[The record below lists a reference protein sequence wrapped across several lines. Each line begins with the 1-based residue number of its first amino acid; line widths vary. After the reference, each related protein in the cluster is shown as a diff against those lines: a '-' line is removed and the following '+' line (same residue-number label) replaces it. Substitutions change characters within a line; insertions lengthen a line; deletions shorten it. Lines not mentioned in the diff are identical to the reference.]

1 MLEEKYL
8 YSLFENIENDY
19 LNLINFIKSLSETEI
34 YELRFTPK
42 KLTLIDQIILSCSY
56 SIYEKLF
63 TILKHKF
70 RINKINTYLNIQD
83 LDGNTPLLY
92 AAYRGNLKIIQNLI
106 NNGSL
111 LNCTSKS
118 GLNLIHMAAQ
128 GNNPNIIIFFKE
140 KYNFNIYKK
149 DLNGNT
155 PLHWACYSNAENS
168 INFLL
173 SFISDVNVKNNNGQ
187 TPLHICVL
195 TENIRNIRKILKKG
209 GDIYEEDNLGRNSLK
224 LAMECTGSK
233 SLITKELIEN
243 KPIKLCFYNSSKKYY
258 NNMKRSY
265 INEISFGGGIFIN
278 SVLIYYLQL
287 NYISNYNN
295 IYNTGVSNDTYK
307 IIFIIINML
316 FFFSFIFISTSDPG
330 SIKKNIGI
338 DWISLVMKNY
348 NINRICPY
356 CKVNKIFLSKHCFIC
371 NHCVQEQYHHCNMIG
386 NCIGKENM
394 KLYIFFL
401 ICCFIYFLFEYI
413 IALKAFLIYEI
424 TVYNEKM
431 FIPFMLIYRRNFKD
445 ILAIFFMSL
454 GIFGMIMSL
463 FLITKQ
469 IRRNLINK
477 KIKKK

>member
-1 MLEEKYL
+1 MLEERYL
-8 YSLFENIENDY
+8 NSLFENLDNDY
-19 LNLINFIKSLSETEI
+19 SNLLNFIKSLSENEI
-34 YELRFTPK
+34 YELRLTPK

-63 TILKHKF
+63 SILKYKF
-70 RINKINTYLNIQD
+70 RIHKINTFLNIQD

-106 NNGSL
+106 NNGSIID
-111 LNCTSKS
+111 CTSKN

-140 KYNFNIYKK
+140 KYKFNINKK
-149 DLNGNT
+149 DNNGNT

-168 INFLL
+168 IDFLL
-173 SFISDVNVKNNNGQ
+173 SFVSDVNVKNNNGQ

-209 GDIYEEDNLGRNSLK
+209 GDIYEEDNLKRNSLK

-233 SLITKELIEN
+233 SLVTKELIEN
-243 KPIKLCFYNSSKKYY
+243 KPIKLCFYTSSKKYY

-265 INEISFGGGIFIN
+265 INEISFGGVIFIN
-278 SVLIYYLQL
+278 SVLIYYFQL
-287 NYISNYNN
+287 NYLSNYNN
-295 IYNTGVSNDTYK
+295 QSIISSDIYK
-307 IIFIIINML
+307 IIFIIINMI
-316 FFFSFIFISTSDPG
+316 FFYCFILISTSDPG
-330 SIKKNIGI
+330 NIKKNIGI
-338 DWISLVMKNY
+338 NWISLVMKNY

-371 NHCVQEQYHHCNMIG
+371 NHCVKEQYHHCNMIG
-386 NCIGKENM
+386 NCIGKDNM
-394 KLYIFFL
+394 NFYIFFL
-401 ICCFIYFLFEYI
+401 ICSFVYFLFEYL
-413 IALKAFLIYEI
+413 IALKVFLIYEI
-424 TVYNEKM
+424 TMYNEKM
-431 FIPFMLIYRRNFKD
+431 FIPFLLIYRKNFKD
-445 ILAIFFMSL
+445 ILAMFFMSL
-454 GIFGMIMSL
+454 GILGMIMSV
-463 FLITKQ
+463 FLTIKQ

>member
-1 MLEEKYL
+1 
-8 YSLFENIENDY
+8 
-19 LNLINFIKSLSETEI
+19 
-34 YELRFTPK
+34 
-42 KLTLIDQIILSCSY
+42 
-56 SIYEKLF
+56 
-63 TILKHKF
+63 
-70 RINKINTYLNIQD
+70 
-83 LDGNTPLLY
+83 
-92 AAYRGNLKIIQNLI
+92 
-106 NNGSL
+106 
-111 LNCTSKS
+111 
-118 GLNLIHMAAQ
+118 MAAQ

-140 KYNFNIYKK
+140 KYNFTINKK
-149 DLNGNT
+149 DNNGNT

-195 TENIRNIRKILKKG
+195 TENMRNIRKIIKKG
-209 GDIYEEDNLGRNSLK
+209 GDIYEEDNLGRNCLK

-386 NCIGKENM
+386 NCIGKDNM
-394 KLYIFFL
+394 KFYIFFL
-401 ICCFIYFLFEYI
+401 ILCFVYFLFEYF
-413 IALKAFLIYEI
+413 IALKVFLIYEI

-431 FIPFMLIYRRNFKD
+431 FIPFLLIYRKNFKD
-445 ILAIFFMSL
+445 ILAMFFMSL
-454 GIFGMIMSL
+454 GILGMIMSV
-463 FLITKQ
+463 FLTIKQ